1 MAVPQKSRPDPDTLL
16 AHVQGEERQK
26 HRGKLKIFLGYI
38 AGVGKTYEMLKAAH
52 LRKNEGIDVQVGYV
66 ETHGRPETE
75 ALLLGLTVIPRN
87 EVKYRD
93 ITIPEMDLDAV
104 LAIRPRLVLVDEL
117 AHTNAPGS
125 RHPKRYQ
132 DIEELLDAGIDV
144 YTTLNIQHLESLN
157 DVVAQITGVTV
168 RETIP
173 DRVIDEA
180 AEIELVDL
188 TPSELL
194 QRLKEGKV
202 YVPEMAA
209 RAVEQ
214 FFNEGN
220 LYALRELSLRR
231 AAERIDEQMLA
242 YMQIRAISGPW
253 AAGESILVCVGP
265 SPLSER
271 LVRTARRQADRTNA
285 RWTAIYVETPSHQR
299 LSKESKEQ
307 VWRSL
312 QLAEKLGAKAVTVFG
327 LNVAGTTIDYARK
340 HNITRILI
348 GKTLRPR
355 WQEFVFGSVVDQ
367 LIHDS
372 GTIDV
377 YVISSSEK
385 VPQKPVELEPLLPAT
400 PPRGFV
406 NSLALILIITVIGW
420 LVKSIISP
428 TNLMMLY
435 FLAVVLSAYRW
446 GIRPMIMT
454 AVLGILAF
462 DFVFIPPY
470 FSFRVSDLEYLI
482 SFTGLIG
489 VGALVSL
496 LVARVRE
503 HAVAAQTRE
512 NETSTLY
519 ALSQDLATAVDID
532 SISSVV
538 GKHIDEIFGWESAFL
553 LPDNDQLVA
562 HFASPGFSLDADD
575 LAVATWAYK
584 HGAIAG
590 YDTDTL
596 HGSRLRYIPLQTSQ
610 GVLGILGV
618 KPAEPDGIITHEQER
633 ILTAFANQAALA
645 LERVDLSRRMKN
657 ETMNR

>member
-1 MAVPQKSRPDPDTLL
+1 MVIPPERRPDPDTLL
-16 AHVQGEERQK
+16 ARVQGEERQK

-38 AGVGKTYEMLKAAH
+38 AGVGKTYQMLRAAH
-52 LRKNEGIDVQVGYV
+52 LRRNEGIDVRIGYV

-75 ALLLGLTVIPRN
+75 ALLEGLTVIPRKQV
-87 EVKYRD
+87 EYRG
-93 ITIPEMDLDAV
+93 IVLPEMDLDAV
-104 LAIRPRLVLVDEL
+104 LAARPRVVLVDEL

-125 RHPKRYQ
+125 RHPKRYH
-132 DIEELLDAGIDV
+132 DVEEILDAGIDV

-157 DVVAQITGVTV
+157 DVVAQVTGVNV

-180 AEIELVDL
+180 AEIEVVDL
-188 TPSELL
+188 APPELL

-202 YVPEMAA
+202 YVSEMAA

-220 LYALRELSLRR
+220 LYALRELALRR

-253 AAGESILVCVGP
+253 AAGESIVVCVGP

-271 LVRTARRQADRTNA
+271 LVRVARRQADRMNA
-285 RWTAIYVETPSHQR
+285 HWTAIYIETPSHNR
-299 LSKESKEQ
+299 LPKESKEQ

-312 QLAEKLGAKAVTVFG
+312 QLAEKLGGKTATVFG
-327 LNVAGTTIDYARK
+327 LNVADTTIDYAKK
-340 HNITRILI
+340 HNITRIII

-367 LIHDS
+367 LIHNS

-385 VPQKPVELEPLLPAT
+385 VPVKPVELESLLPAT

-406 NSLALILIITVIGW
+406 NSLALIIIITAIGL

-446 GIRPMIMT
+446 GMRPAIFT
-454 AVLGILAF
+454 AVIGVLAF
-462 DFVFIPPY
+462 DFFFIPPY
-470 FSFRVSDLEYLI
+470 FSFRGGDIEYLI
-482 SFTGLIG
+482 TFAGLIG

-503 HAVAAQTRE
+503 HALAAQARE

-519 ALSQDLATAVDID
+519 ALSQDLATAVDTG
-532 SISSVV
+532 SIIAVI
-538 GKHIDEIFGWESAFL
+538 GKHISEIFGWESTFL
-553 LPDNDQLVA
+553 LPDETRTVVHPA
-562 HFASPGFSLDADD
+562 GFGISLDADD
-575 LAVATWAYK
+575 IAVATWAYK
-584 HGAIAG
+584 HGAVAG

-596 HGSRLRYIPLQTSQ
+596 HGSRLRYIPVQTSQ
-610 GVLGILGV
+610 GILGIMGV
-618 KPAEPDGIITHEQER
+618 KPAEVDGIITPEQAR

-645 LERVDLSRRMKN
+645 LERVNLSKIAVQQVP
-657 ETMNR
+657 

>member
-1 MAVPQKSRPDPDTLL
+1 MVIPPEQRPDPDTLL
-16 AHVQGEERQK
+16 ARVLGEERQK

-38 AGVGKTYEMLKAAH
+38 AGVGKTYQMLQAAH
-52 LRKNEGIDVQVGYV
+52 LRRNEGFDVRIGYV

-75 ALLLGLTVIPRN
+75 VLLEGLTVIPRKQV
-87 EVKYRD
+87 EYRG
-93 ITIPEMDLDAV
+93 IALPEMDLDAV
-104 LAIRPRLVLVDEL
+104 LAARPRLVLVDEL

-125 RHPKRYQ
+125 RHPKRYH
-132 DIEELLDAGIDV
+132 DVEEILDAGIDV

-157 DVVAQITGVTV
+157 DVVAQVTGVIV

-180 AEIELVDL
+180 AEIEVVDL
-188 TPSELL
+188 APPELL

-220 LYALRELSLRR
+220 LYALRELALRR

-271 LVRTARRQADRTNA
+271 LVRVARRQADRMNA
-285 RWTAIYVETPSHQR
+285 HWTAIYIETPSHQR
-299 LSKESKEQ
+299 LPKESKEQ

-312 QLAEKLGAKAVTVFG
+312 QLAEKLGAKTATVFG
-327 LNVAGTTIDYARK
+327 LNVADTTIDYAKK
-340 HNITRILI
+340 HNITRIII

-367 LIHDS
+367 LIHNS

-377 YVISSSEK
+377 YVISGSEK
-385 VPQKPVELEPLLPAT
+385 VPVKPVELEPLLPAT

-406 NSLALILIITVIGW
+406 NSLALIIIITAIGW

-435 FLAVVLSAYRW
+435 FLSVVLSAYRW
-446 GIRPMIMT
+446 GMRPAIFT
-454 AVLGILAF
+454 AVIGVLAF
-462 DFVFIPPY
+462 DFFFIPPN
-470 FSFRVSDLEYLI
+470 FSFRVSDVEYLI
-482 SFTGLIG
+482 TFAGLIG

-503 HAVAAQTRE
+503 HALAAQARE

-519 ALSQDLATAVDID
+519 ALSQDLATTVDTG
-532 SISSVV
+532 SIIAVV
-538 GKHIDEIFGWESAFL
+538 GKHIGEIFGWESTFL
-553 LPDNDQLVA
+553 LPDETRTVVHPA
-562 HFASPGFSLDADD
+562 GFGISLDADD
-575 LAVATWAYK
+575 IAVATWAYK
-584 HGAIAG
+584 HGAVAG

-596 HGSRLRYIPLQTSQ
+596 HGSRLRYIPVQTSR
-610 GVLGILGV
+610 GILGIMGV
-618 KPAEPDGIITHEQER
+618 KPAEVDGIITPEQAR

-645 LERVDLSRRMKN
+645 LERVNLSK
-657 ETMNR
+657 TIVQHVP

>member
-1 MAVPQKSRPDPDTLL
+1 MVISPERRPDPDTLL
-16 AHVQGEERQK
+16 ARVLGEERQK

-38 AGVGKTYEMLKAAH
+38 AGVGKTYQMLQAAH
-52 LRKNEGIDVQVGYV
+52 LRRNEGIDVRIGYV

-75 ALLLGLTVIPRN
+75 ALLEGLTVIPRKQV
-87 EVKYRD
+87 EYRG
-93 ITIPEMDLDAV
+93 IALPEMDLDAV
-104 LAIRPRLVLVDEL
+104 LAAHPRLVLVDEL

-125 RHPKRYQ
+125 RHPKRYH
-132 DIEELLDAGIDV
+132 DVEEILDAGIDV

-157 DVVAQITGVTV
+157 DIVAQVTGVNV

-180 AEIELVDL
+180 AEIEVVDL
-188 TPSELL
+188 APPELL

-220 LYALRELSLRR
+220 LYALRELALRR

-271 LVRTARRQADRTNA
+271 LVRVARRQADRMNA
-285 RWTAIYVETPSHQR
+285 HWIAIYIETPSHHR
-299 LSKESKEQ
+299 LPKELKEQ

-312 QLAEKLGAKAVTVFG
+312 QLAEKLGAKTATVFG
-327 LNVAGTTIDYARK
+327 LNVADTTIDYAKK
-340 HNITRILI
+340 HNITRIII

-367 LIHDS
+367 LIHNS

-385 VPQKPVELEPLLPAT
+385 VPVKPVELEPLLPAT

-406 NSLALILIITVIGW
+406 NSLALIIIITAIGW

-435 FLAVVLSAYRW
+435 FLSVVLSAYRW
-446 GIRPMIMT
+446 GMRPAIFT
-454 AVLGILAF
+454 AVIGVLAF
-462 DFVFIPPY
+462 DFFFIPPY
-470 FSFRVSDLEYLI
+470 FSFRVSDIEYLI
-482 SFTGLIG
+482 TFAGLIG

-496 LVARVRE
+496 LVGRVRE
-503 HAVAAQTRE
+503 HALAAQARE

-519 ALSQDLATAVDID
+519 ALSQDLATAVDTG
-532 SISSVV
+532 SIIAVV
-538 GKHIDEIFGWESAFL
+538 GKHISEIFGWESTFL
-553 LPDNDQLVA
+553 LPDENRTVVHPA
-562 HFASPGFSLDADD
+562 GFGISLDADD
-575 LAVATWAYK
+575 IAVATWAYK
-584 HGAIAG
+584 HGAVVG

-610 GVLGILGV
+610 GILGIMGV
-618 KPAEPDGIITHEQER
+618 KPAEVDGIITPEQAR
-633 ILTAFANQAALA
+633 ILTAFANQTALA
-645 LERVDLSRRMKN
+645 IERVNLARK
-657 ETMNR
+657 